1 MALIAI
7 NFKTKKLAGESTVAG
22 FKGQVDA
29 MAIRESIEAGV
40 RQEGGGLGQPNHSDI
55 EVLRIKDKASPKIA
69 EWCASGENLGEVI
82 ISVLKTVRG
91 TAKPYMEYELNGV
104 RIARVEEE
112 TVDEANTAY
121 QLHLTEQVR
130 GRPLPGSVG
139 DTSVLAPVVS
149 ESVAMSRPAVVP
161 TEVGVAFS
169 EVQIERVSLNPTSV
183 KWIHKT
189 YPPSGG
195 APSTVEHGY
204 DLAEREEL

>member
-7 NFKTKKLAGESTVAG
+7 DFVTKKLKGECTVAN
-22 FKGQVDA
+22 FKDQVDA

-69 EWCASGENLGEVI
+69 EWCASGEDLGEVK

-91 TAKPYMEYELNGV
+91 AAKAYMEYELDGV

-121 QLHLTEQVR
+121 QLHLTDQPR

-139 DTSVLAPVVS
+139 STSVLAPVVS

-161 TEVGVAFS
+161 VEVGVAFS

-189 YPPSGG
+189 YPASGG

-204 DLAEREEL
+204 DLAEREAV